1 MSEQDLV
8 VCELPTS
15 YGLTVPGRE
24 FAYYGPG
31 DATLPRALAE
41 ALGAKIKTSASLFG
55 EASPPQSSAENDAHT
70 LTVTPV
76 LALPKDTTLNPL
88 PADFPARNLPTDAMY
103 LSLEQVQT
111 AADAELLKLKGVG
124 KATLRDI
131 RGYAQVIAESDAI

>member
-1 MSEQDLV
+1 MSKQDLV

-41 ALGAKIKTSASLFG
+41 ALGATIKGSVKTSTDVSLPN
-55 EASPPQSSAENDAHT
+55 APAKPDAAKPPADSDKHDDKPNS
-70 LTVTPV
+70 
-76 LALPKDTTLNPL
+76 L
-88 PADFPARNLPTDAMY
+88 PADFPARELLTDAMY

-111 AADAELLKLKGVG
+111 ASDAELLKLKGLG

-131 RGYAQVIAESDAI
+131 RSYAQVIAESDAI